1 MANMALSLLTAR
13 RHLSIMSKPLL
24 TLLILLA
31 AMLLSGT
38 AMANDLTLLSVRDT
52 DGGQD
57 YSVKLQIMLLM
68 TALSLIPGMLMVLTS
83 FTRIVIVLAI
93 LRQALGLQQSPPNR
107 VLIGISLMLTLLI
120 MRPVWQDVYQNAFKP
135 YQAEE
140 MTLEQALARAEQPLR
155 QFMLAQT
162 RENELHQ
169 VLLIAKEPTTMA
181 AADVPLE
188 VLMPAFVLSEL
199 TTAFQIGFMLFI
211 PFLIID
217 LVVASVLMSMGMM
230 MLSPLIISLP
240 FKLMI
245 FVLADGWSMV
255 AGTLAATFGAAP

>member
-1 MANMALSLLTAR
+1 MHKPILRQLMLAVL
-13 RHLSIMSKPLL
+13 PLL
-24 TLLILLA
+24 L
-31 AMLLSGT
+31 MLLPALVQAQDMT
-38 AMANDLTLLSVRDT
+38 VLSVRDA

-57 YSVKLQIMLLM
+57 YSVKLQILLLM

-107 VLIGISLMLTLLI
+107 VLIGIALMLTLLI
-120 MRPVWQDVYQNAFKP
+120 MRPVWQDIYQNAFKP

-140 MTLEQALARAEQPLR
+140 MTLEQALVRAEQPLR

-169 VLLIAKEPTTMA
+169 VLLIAKELTTMA
-181 AADVPLE
+181 AADVPLD
-188 VLMPAFVLSEL
+188 VLIPAFVLSEL
-199 TTAFQIGFMLFI
+199 TTAFQIGFMLFL

-217 LVVASVLMSMGMM
+217 MVVASVLMSMGMM

-255 AGTLAATFGAAP
+255 AGTLAATFGASP

>member
-1 MANMALSLLTAR
+1 MIKLLLR
-13 RHLSIMSKPLL
+13 YGPWLL
-24 TLLILLA
+24 LLLLA
-31 AMLLSGT
+31 VVPQLAQ
-38 AMANDLTLLSVRDT
+38 ANELTLLSVRDA

-57 YSVKLQIMLLM
+57 YSVKLQILLLM

-93 LRQALGLQQSPPNR
+93 LRQAIGLQQSPPNR
-107 VLIGISLMLTLLI
+107 VLIAIAMMLTLLI
-120 MRPVWQDVYQNAFKP
+120 MRPVWQDIYQHAFKP
-135 YQAEE
+135 FQAEQ
-140 MTLEQALARAEQPLR
+140 MTLEQALVRAEQPLR

-169 VLLIAKEPTTMA
+169 VLLIAREPTTMA
-181 AADVPLE
+181 AADVPFE
-188 VLMPAFVLSEL
+188 VLIPAFVLSEL
-199 TTAFQIGFMLFI
+199 TTAFQIGFMLFL

-217 LVVASVLMSMGMM
+217 MVVASVLMSMGMM

-255 AGTLAATFGAAP
+255 AGTLAATFGTM

>member
-1 MANMALSLLTAR
+1 MCNAGLRQLLLALGL
-13 RHLSIMSKPLL
+13 PLL
-24 TLLILLA
+24 LLLLPVMVQA
-31 AMLLSGT
+31 QDMT
-38 AMANDLTLLSVRDT
+38 VLSVRDA

-57 YSVKLQIMLLM
+57 YSVKLQILLLM

-107 VLIGISLMLTLLI
+107 VLIGIALMLTLLI
-120 MRPVWQDVYQNAFKP
+120 MRPVWQDIYQNAFKP

-140 MTLEQALARAEQPLR
+140 MTLEQALVRAEQPLR

-181 AADVPLE
+181 AADVPLD
-188 VLMPAFVLSEL
+188 VLIPAFVLSEL
-199 TTAFQIGFMLFI
+199 TTAFQIGFMLFL

-217 LVVASVLMSMGMM
+217 MVVASVLMSMGMM

-255 AGTLAATFGAAP
+255 AGTLAATFGASP

>member
-1 MANMALSLLTAR
+1 MRKIGWVLPMLLLFSPSLLANEITLFSVQDTA
-13 RHLSIMSKPLL
+13 
-24 TLLILLA
+24 
-31 AMLLSGT
+31 
-38 AMANDLTLLSVRDT
+38 N
-52 DGGQD
+52 GQD
-57 YSVKLQIMLLM
+57 YNVKLQILLLM

-83 FTRIVIVLAI
+83 FTRIIIVLAI

-107 VLIGISLMLTLLI
+107 VLIGVALMLTLLI
-120 MRPVWQDVYQNAFKP
+120 MRPVWQEIYQQAFKP
-135 YQAEE
+135 YQAEQL
-140 MTLEQALARAEQPLR
+140 TLEQALAVAEQPLR
-155 QFMLAQT
+155 RFMLAQT

-169 VLLIAKEPTTMA
+169 VLLIAQEPTTMA
-181 AADVPLE
+181 AEEVPLE
-188 VLMPAFVLSEL
+188 VLIPAFVLSEL

-230 MLSPLIISLP
+230 MLSPLIVSLP

-255 AGTLAATFGAAP
+255 AGTLAATFGAIR

>member
-1 MANMALSLLTAR
+1 MRNKLSSGLLWLLPLVLLLVPSLASANE
-13 RHLSIMSKPLL
+13 
-24 TLLILLA
+24 
-31 AMLLSGT
+31 
-38 AMANDLTLLSVRDT
+38 LTLLSVRDT
-52 DGGQD
+52 DGGQE
-57 YSVKLQIMLLM
+57 YSVKLQILLLM
-68 TALSLIPGMLMVLTS
+68 TALSLIPGLLMVMTS
-83 FTRIVIVLAI
+83 FTRIIIVLAI

-140 MTLEQALARAEQPLR
+140 MTMEQALARAEQPIR

-169 VLLIAKEPTTMA
+169 VLLIANEPTSMA

-230 MLSPLIISLP
+230 MLSP
-240 FKLMI
+240 
-245 FVLADGWSMV
+245 
-255 AGTLAATFGAAP
+255 

>member
-1 MANMALSLLTAR
+1 MRKIGWVLPMLL
-13 RHLSIMSKPLL
+13 LFSPG
-24 TLLILLA
+24 LLA
-31 AMLLSGT
+31 NEITLFSVQDT
-38 AMANDLTLLSVRDT
+38 AN
-52 DGGQD
+52 GQD
-57 YSVKLQIMLLM
+57 YNVKLQILLLM

-83 FTRIVIVLAI
+83 FTRIIIVLAI

-107 VLIGISLMLTLLI
+107 VLIGVALMLTLLI
-120 MRPVWQDVYQNAFKP
+120 MRPVWQEIYQQAFKP
-135 YQAEE
+135 YQAEQL
-140 MTLEQALARAEQPLR
+140 TLEQALAVAEQPLR
-155 QFMLAQT
+155 RFMLAQT

-169 VLLIAKEPTTMA
+169 VLLIAQEPTTMA
-181 AADVPLE
+181 AEEVPLE
-188 VLMPAFVLSEL
+188 VLIPAFVLSEL

-230 MLSPLIISLP
+230 MLSPLIVSLP

-255 AGTLAATFGAAP
+255 AGTLAATFGAIR

>member
-1 MANMALSLLTAR
+1 MWRFGSYLL
-13 RHLSIMSKPLL
+13 LL
-24 TLLILLA
+24 TLLLLPQLA
-31 AMLLSGT
+31 A
-38 AMANDLTLLSVRDT
+38 ANELTLLSVRDA

-57 YSVKLQIMLLM
+57 YSVKLQILLLM

-107 VLIGISLMLTLLI
+107 VLIGIAMMLTLLI
-120 MRPVWQDVYQNAFKP
+120 MRPVWQDIYHNAFKP
-135 YQAEE
+135 FQAEQ
-140 MTLEQALARAEQPLR
+140 MTLEQALVRAEQPLR

-181 AADVPLE
+181 AADVPIE
-188 VLMPAFVLSEL
+188 VLIPAFVLSEL

-255 AGTLAATFGAAP
+255 AGTLAGTFGAMP

>member
-1 MANMALSLLTAR
+1 MRNKLSSGLLWLLPLVLLLVPSLASANE
-13 RHLSIMSKPLL
+13 
-24 TLLILLA
+24 
-31 AMLLSGT
+31 
-38 AMANDLTLLSVRDT
+38 LTLLSVRDT
-52 DGGQD
+52 DGGQE
-57 YSVKLQIMLLM
+57 YSVKLQILLLM
-68 TALSLIPGMLMVLTS
+68 TALSLIPGLLMVMTS
-83 FTRIVIVLAI
+83 FTRIIIVLAI

-140 MTLEQALARAEQPLR
+140 MTMEQALARAEQPIR

-169 VLLIAKEPTTMA
+169 VLLIANEPTSMA

-240 FKLMI
+240 FKLMV

-255 AGTLAATFGAAP
+255 AGTLAATFGAFP

>member
-1 MANMALSLLTAR
+1 MRNLLNNISPRALGTFGWLFAGILFLGFSTA
-13 RHLSIMSKPLL
+13 
-24 TLLILLA
+24 A
-31 AMLLSGT
+31 C
-38 AMANDLTLLSVRDT
+38 ANDMTILSVRDV

-57 YSVKLQIMLLM
+57 YNIKLQILLLM
-68 TALSLIPGMLMVLTS
+68 TVLSLLPALLMVATS

-107 VLIGISLMLTLLI
+107 VLIGIALTLTLLI
-120 MRPVWQDVYQNAFKP
+120 MRPVWQDIYQNAVKP

-140 MTLEQALARAEQPLR
+140 LTLEQALSRAETPLR

-169 VLLIAKEPTTMA
+169 VLLIADEPTVMA
-181 AADVPLE
+181 AEDVPIE
-188 VLMPAFVLSEL
+188 VLIPAFVLSEL
-199 TTAFQIGFMLFI
+199 TTSFQIGFMIFI

-217 LVVASVLMSMGMM
+217 LVVSSVLMSMGMM

-245 FVLADGWSMV
+245 FVLADGWSMI
-255 AGTLAATFGAAP
+255 AGTLAATFGVMP

>member
-1 MANMALSLLTAR
+1 MLRQLLLAVG
-13 RHLSIMSKPLL
+13 LPLL
-24 TLLILLA
+24 LLLLPVLVQA
-31 AMLLSGT
+31 QDMT
-38 AMANDLTLLSVRDT
+38 VLSVRDA
-52 DGGQD
+52 DGGQE
-57 YSVKLQIMLLM
+57 YSVKLQILLLM

-107 VLIGISLMLTLLI
+107 VLIGIALMLTLLI
-120 MRPVWQDVYQNAFKP
+120 MRPVWQDIYQNAFKP

-181 AADVPLE
+181 AADVPLD
-188 VLMPAFVLSEL
+188 VLIPAFVLSEL
-199 TTAFQIGFMLFI
+199 TTAFQIGFMLFL

-217 LVVASVLMSMGMM
+217 MVVASVLMSMGMM

-255 AGTLAATFGAAP
+255 AGTLAATFGASP

>member
-1 MANMALSLLTAR
+1 MMALRQLLLAVG
-13 RHLSIMSKPLL
+13 LPLL
-24 TLLILLA
+24 LLLLPVMVQA
-31 AMLLSGT
+31 QDMT
-38 AMANDLTLLSVRDT
+38 VLSVRDA

-57 YSVKLQIMLLM
+57 YSVKLQILLLM

-107 VLIGISLMLTLLI
+107 VLIGIALMLTLLI
-120 MRPVWQDVYQNAFKP
+120 MRPVWQDIYQNAFKP

-140 MTLEQALARAEQPLR
+140 MTLEQALVRAEQPLR

-181 AADVPLE
+181 AADVPLD
-188 VLMPAFVLSEL
+188 VLIPAFVLSEL

-217 LVVASVLMSMGMM
+217 LVVASVLMAMGMM
-230 MLSPLIISLP
+230 MLSPMIISLP
-240 FKLMI
+240 FKLMM
-245 FVLADGWSMV
+245 FVLVDGWILVM
-255 AGTLAATFGAAP
+255 GTLATSYGVGT

>member
-1 MANMALSLLTAR
+1 MWRFGSYLL
-13 RHLSIMSKPLL
+13 LL
-24 TLLILLA
+24 TLLLLPQLA
-31 AMLLSGT
+31 A
-38 AMANDLTLLSVRDT
+38 ANELTLLSVRDA

-57 YSVKLQIMLLM
+57 YSVKLQILLLM

-107 VLIGISLMLTLLI
+107 VLIGIAMMLTLLI
-120 MRPVWQDVYQNAFKP
+120 MRPVWQDIYHNAFKP
-135 YQAEE
+135 FQAEQ
-140 MTLEQALARAEQPLR
+140 MTLEQALGRAEQPLR

-181 AADVPLE
+181 AADVPIE
-188 VLMPAFVLSEL
+188 VLIPAFVLSEL

-255 AGTLAATFGAAP
+255 AGTLAGTFGAMP

>member
-1 MANMALSLLTAR
+1 MHKPILRQLMLAVP
-13 RHLSIMSKPLL
+13 PLL
-24 TLLILLA
+24 L
-31 AMLLSGT
+31 MLLPALVQAQDMT
-38 AMANDLTLLSVRDT
+38 VLSVRDA

-57 YSVKLQIMLLM
+57 YSVKLQILLLM

-107 VLIGISLMLTLLI
+107 VLIGIALMLTLLI
-120 MRPVWQDVYQNAFKP
+120 MRPVWQDIYQNAFKP

-140 MTLEQALARAEQPLR
+140 MTLEQALVRAEQPLR

-181 AADVPLE
+181 AADVPLD
-188 VLMPAFVLSEL
+188 VLIPAFVLSEL
-199 TTAFQIGFMLFI
+199 TTAFQIGFMLFL

-217 LVVASVLMSMGMM
+217 MVVASVLMSMGMM

-255 AGTLAATFGAAP
+255 AGTLAATFGASP